1 MLHVFQRHAIPIRA
15 HLESALVLAWALPAP
30 ALAPYLVPGLTLDTF
45 GGFAF
50 LAIALVRTRDL
61 RPAFLPANLGLD
73 FCLSGYRVFTRY
85 RTAAGREL
93 RGLRILRSDTDR
105 LAMALGG
112 NLLTRYNYQHSR
124 WRVRRTPR
132 IYEIEVA
139 TPDGRADLHVS
150 ANLVTPAALPPGSP
164 FRNFREARGFAG
176 PLPFTFEYEP
186 ETHSIL
192 RVEGVRQSWNPRP
205 VNVEINR
212 AAFLEHGPLRAAC
225 PVLANAFFVEDLPYV
240 WRPAIRERLP

>member
-1 MLHVFQRHAIPIRA
+1 MLHIFQNHAIPIGA

-30 ALAPYLVPGLTLDTF
+30 ALVPYLVPGLTLDTF

-50 LAIALVRTRDL
+50 LAIALVRTRNL

-105 LAMALGG
+105 LAMAFGG
-112 NLLTRYNYQHSR
+112 NLLTRYNYQRSR
-124 WRVRRTPR
+124 WRVRRTPH
-132 IYEIEVA
+132 IYEIDVA
-139 TPDGRADLHVS
+139 TSDRRADLHVT
-150 ANLVTPAALPPGSP
+150 ADLVTPAALPPGSP
-164 FRNFREARGFAG
+164 FRDFPEARGFAG
-176 PLPFTFEYEP
+176 PLPFTFDYEP

-205 VNVEINR
+205 VNIEVSR
-212 AAFLEHGPLRAAC
+212 VAFLEHGPLRAAC
-225 PVLANAFFVEDLPYV
+225 PVLANAFFLEDLPYA
-240 WRPAIRERLP
+240 WRPGIRERLP